1 MKTNKLIAA
10 AALIAVSATGLSYS
24 YADEELSTTT
34 TNTVKEFQKGKFER
48 IELTDEQKAEMQA
61 QREEKQAQRKA
72 YNEVIDALLA
82 GETLTDQQ
90 EIIRSEIIEKKAEME
105 AKRLEM
111 EEKKAEI
118 QAILEKV
125 EAWETISDEEQTMLD
140 TFKAEH
146 KGKKSGKEF
155 KRGGSKW
162 AENMKWNRTQKSSQ
176 RGNNRDV
183 DTQSL

>member
-48 IELTDEQKAEMQA
+48 VELTDEQKVEMQV
-61 QREEKQAQRKA
+61 QREEKQAERKSH
-72 YNEVIDALLA
+72 NEVIDALLA
-82 GETLTDQQ
+82 GETLTAQQ
-90 EIIRSEIIEKKAEME
+90 EIIRAEIIEKKSEMQ
-105 AKRLEM
+105 AKKLEM

-125 EAWETISDEEQTMLD
+125 KAWETISDDEQTMLN

-146 KGKKSGKEF
+146 IGKKWSHKY
-155 KRGGSKW
+155 
-162 AENMKWNRTQKSSQ
+162 
-176 RGNNRDV
+176 RGNFKKSHGTEKRLMNKV
-183 DTQSL
+183 LQTESL